1 VKRVLLLTFEGVE
14 LFEAAAFSD
23 VLGWSC
29 EYGEAISVRSAGTH
43 PEVHSAFGLGIVPDV
58 LLKNVSAADYDAVA
72 VPGGFGSRGFYED
85 ACTPA
90 VGALLRDFHTSGKP
104 VASICVGALVLGAA
118 GLLAG
123 RRATTYPLRDGE
135 RRLQLASYGA
145 VVVDAPLVRDGNLLT
160 SSGPSAAAETAFV
173 LLEELTGAEN
183 TRHIRHLMGF
193 APSRA

>member
-1 VKRVLLLTFEGVE
+1 VKHVLLLYFDGVE

-23 VLGWSC
+23 VLGWSG
-29 EYGEAISVRSAGTH
+29 EYGEAVSVCCAGTH
-43 PEVHSAFGLGIVPDV
+43 PEIRSAFGLVIRPDV
-58 LLKNVSAADYDAVA
+58 LLGEVSAADYDAVA

-85 ACTPA
+85 ACTSA
-90 VGALLRDFHTSGKP
+90 VGALLRDFHAAGKP

-145 VVVDAPLVRDGNLLT
+145 VVIDAPLVRDGNLLT
-160 SSGPSAAAETAFV
+160 SSGPAAAVETAFA
-173 LLEELTGAEN
+173 LLEDLTGREN
-183 TRHIRHLMGF
+183 VRRIRHLMGF
-193 APSRA
+193 AP